1 MVIEREELQAL
12 LQEKVM
18 EVTFTKI
25 NGDKRIMECT
35 LKPSALPPAK
45 KDDPITQKKVRA
57 INVEVMSVWD
67 TNANGFRSF
76 RMENILEVKEAT
88 A

>member
-35 LKPSALPPAK
+35 LQASVLPPAK
-45 KDDPITQKKVRA
+45 KDEPITQKKVRA
-57 INVEVMSVWD
+57 INPEVMSVWD

-76 RMENILEVKEAT
+76 RMANILEVKEAT

>member
-35 LKPSALPPAK
+35 LQASVLPPAK
-45 KDDPITQKKVRA
+45 KDEPITQKKVRE
-57 INVEVMSVWD
+57 INLEVMSVWD
-67 TNANGFRSF
+67 TKANGFRSF

>member
-1 MVIEREELQAL
+1 MVIEREELKAL

-25 NGDKRIMECT
+25 NGDKLIMECT
-35 LKPSALPPAK
+35 LQPSALPPAK
-45 KDDPITQKKVRA
+45 KDEPITQKKVRE
-57 INVEVMSVWD
+57 INLEVMSVWD
-67 TNANGFRSF
+67 TKANGFRSF